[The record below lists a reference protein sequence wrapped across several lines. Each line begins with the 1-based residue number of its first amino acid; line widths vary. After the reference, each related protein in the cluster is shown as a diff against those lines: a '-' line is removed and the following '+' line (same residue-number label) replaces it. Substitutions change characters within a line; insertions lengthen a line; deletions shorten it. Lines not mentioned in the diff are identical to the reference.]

1 MDQKSL
7 KTSWKQ
13 RTVIIIIAIL
23 MIFSFVATYTAIL
36 LSNKS
41 SSSNST
47 TDSAELTKVQEEY
60 QKKADEISEYATTL
74 SGKYFDTFKN
84 YKSEVKAY
92 NATTAN
98 SDGLKTRDLKV
109 GDGRELKADD
119 TDYLAYYIGWC
130 ADESIF
136 DSSFDNADSPTAL
149 RAPLSASVG
158 LIEGWNQ
165 GVIGMKLNGVREVT
179 IPGELAYGET
189 QEICGGKNSPLKF
202 VIMAFSDDKMKKLN
216 AESDEILNRLYT
228 AYYSSQSS
236 GSSNTDTDT
245 SSSNTTTTPE
255 GTSAE

>member
-13 RTVIIIIAIL
+13 RVVIIVIAFL
-23 MIFSFVATYTAIL
+23 MIFSFGATYIAII
-36 LSNKS
+36 LSNNKNS
-41 SSSNST
+41 SSSDST
-47 TDSAELTKVQEEY
+47 SNAEFEKIQEEY
-60 QKKADEISEYATTL
+60 QAKLDEAETYTKTL
-74 SGKYFDTFKN
+74 SGKYFDSFKG

-98 SDGLKTRDLKV
+98 SEGLKTTDLKE

-136 DSSFDNADSPTAL
+136 DSSFDDAENPTAL
-149 RAPLSASVG
+149 KAPLSAATG

-189 QEICGGKNSPLKF
+189 KEICGGKNSPLKF
-202 VIMAFSDDKMKKLN
+202 VVLTFADEKMKTLEN
-216 AESDEILNRLYT
+216 EANDILSRLYT
-228 AYYSSQSS
+228 AYYSSQQ
-236 GSSNTDTDT
+236 
-245 SSSNTTTTPE
+245 
-255 GTSAE
+255 